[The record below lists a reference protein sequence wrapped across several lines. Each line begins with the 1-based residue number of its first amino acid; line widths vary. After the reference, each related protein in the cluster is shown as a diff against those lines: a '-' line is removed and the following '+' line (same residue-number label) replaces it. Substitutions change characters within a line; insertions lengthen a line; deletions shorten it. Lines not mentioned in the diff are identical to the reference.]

1 MFDTCIKARTDKH
14 SGSVCIL
21 SNVSSYKT
29 IFSGLPKM
37 NNCPAE
43 AIRLKTSVYTN
54 VAVVKQSATGLE
66 AYDFDNNK
74 LLVA

>member
-1 MFDTCIKARTDKH
+1 MFDTCIKENYDKN

-21 SNVSSYKT
+21 SNVLYKT
-29 IFSGLPKM
+29 MIFSGLAKM

-43 AIRLKTSVYTN
+43 AIRLNTSVYTD
-54 VAVVKQSATGLE
+54 VAVIKQSAIGLE